1 MMYKGREK
9 KMKIQLS
16 DHFGYKRLLRFVIS
30 PILMMI
36 CTSLYSI
43 VDGFFVSNFVG
54 KTAFAAVNLYMP
66 LMMGIGAFGF
76 MIGAGGSAI
85 ISKTFGEGKKQLAN
99 EYFSMLIYITII
111 FGVIC
116 SIIGFLFLEPII
128 LFLGA
133 EGELI
138 QYCMTYGRILLLS
151 QMTFMLQ
158 NVFQFFL
165 TAAEKPELSLKIS
178 ILSGVTNIILDFVF
192 IVIFQWAIAGAAIA
206 TAIAQVVGGVVPL
219 IYFVR
224 KNDSWLRL
232 IKTKW
237 YPKVLLKTYTNG
249 SSELMT
255 NISSS
260 IVTIL
265 YNLQLMK
272 IAGENG
278 VAAYGVIMYVN
289 FIFFAVFMGYS
300 IGSAPIISYHYGA
313 SNDSELKNLFQKSLK
328 LIAITGVIML
338 GLTEMLAAPLTKIFV
353 YYDQDL
359 YHMTLRGFRL
369 YAFMFLVCGINIWG
383 SAFFT
388 ALNNGLISALISF
401 LRTLVFEI
409 GAVLILPIYLGIDG
423 IWLSVLV
430 AEVCALIITTIF
442 FVAKRKQ
449 YQYI

>member
-1 MMYKGREK
+1 
-9 KMKIQLS
+9 MKIQLS

-192 IVIFQWAIAGAAIA
+192 GS
-206 TAIAQVVGGVVPL
+206 
-219 IYFVR
+219 
-224 KNDSWLRL
+224 DS
-232 IKTKW
+232 
-237 YPKVLLKTYTNG
+237 
-249 SSELMT
+249 
-255 NISSS
+255 
-260 IVTIL
+260 
-265 YNLQLMK
+265 
-272 IAGENG
+272 
-278 VAAYGVIMYVN
+278 
-289 FIFFAVFMGYS
+289 F
-300 IGSAPIISYHYGA
+300 
-313 SNDSELKNLFQKSLK
+313 
-328 LIAITGVIML
+328 
-338 GLTEMLAAPLTKIFV
+338 
-353 YYDQDL
+353 
-359 YHMTLRGFRL
+359 
-369 YAFMFLVCGINIWG
+369 
-383 SAFFT
+383 
-388 ALNNGLISALISF
+388 
-401 LRTLVFEI
+401 
-409 GAVLILPIYLGIDG
+409 
-423 IWLSVLV
+423 
-430 AEVCALIITTIF
+430 
-442 FVAKRKQ
+442 
-449 YQYI
+449 

>member
-1 MMYKGREK
+1 
-9 KMKIQLS
+9 MKIQLS

-30 PILMMI
+30 PVLMMI

-66 LMMGIGAFGF
+66 LMMGMGSFGF

-99 EYFSMLIYITII
+99 EYFSMLIYITILFGI
-111 FGVIC
+111 FC
-116 SIIGFLFLEPII
+116 SILAFLFLKPII
-128 LFLGA
+128 LLLGA
-133 EGELI
+133 EGELVSHA
-138 QYCMTYGRILLLS
+138 MTYGRILLLS
-151 QMTFMLQ
+151 QMAFMLQ

-165 TAAEKPELSLKIS
+165 TVAEKPQLSLKIS
-178 ILSGVTNIILDFVF
+178 ILSGITNGILDFVF
-192 IVIFQWAIAGAAIA
+192 IVVFQWGIAGAAAA
-206 TAIAQVVGGVVPL
+206 TAIGQAVGGIVPL
-219 IYFVR
+219 LYFIK

-232 IKTKW
+232 TKSKW
-237 YPKVLLKTYTNG
+237 HFGVLLKTCTNG

-255 NISSS
+255 NLASSV
-260 IVTIL
+260 VTIL

-278 VAAYGVIMYVN
+278 VAAYGVIMYVS
-289 FIFFAVFMGYS
+289 FIFAAVFIGYS

-313 SNDSELKNLFQKSLK
+313 ANPAELKNLFQKSIVL
-328 LIAITGVIML
+328 LMAAGIVMFTAVEVL
-338 GLTEMLAAPLTKIFV
+338 SAPLTKLFV
-353 YYDQDL
+353 RYDPYL
-359 YHMTLRGFRL
+359 YDMTLRGFRL

-388 ALNNGLISALISF
+388 ALNNGLVSALISF
-401 LRTLVFEI
+401 LRTLVFET
-409 GAVLILPIYLGIDG
+409 GAVLILPIYLGLDG

-430 AEVCALIITTIF
+430 AEIFALIITVLF
-442 FVAKRKQ
+442 FVTKKKQ
-449 YQYI
+449 YQYA